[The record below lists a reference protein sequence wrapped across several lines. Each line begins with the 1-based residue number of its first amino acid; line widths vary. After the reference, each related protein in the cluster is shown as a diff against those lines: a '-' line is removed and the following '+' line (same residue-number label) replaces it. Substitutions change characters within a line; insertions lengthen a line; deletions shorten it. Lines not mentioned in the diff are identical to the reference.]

1 MIISGVPP
9 AAPSHAKNLTD
20 VDAIII
26 GILLSLKKS
35 FVVAI
40 IINLN
45 VKVIDCAPVN
55 AQFFSIEATY
65 REN

>member
-9 AAPSHAKNLTD
+9 AAPSHAKNLTG
-20 VDAIII
+20 VDAII

-40 IINLN
+40 IININ